1 MKRFF
6 EEPKLCLEQFSVI
19 DQTMATSGWFPE
31 EGEDETKPIFP
42 IGNGK
47 PIG

>member
-19 DQTMATSGWFPE
+19 DQTMTSGWFPDA
-31 EGEDETKPIFP
+31 GEDETKPIFP

-47 PIG
+47 AIG